1 MFIKTDVVHVSVLK
15 PSAMHLHAPVKGEL
29 FVIDI
34 NSTLSQL
41 TWDSDFHLL
50 MPMSDAEAV
59 AMYLYKYGWLYTQNI

>member
-1 MFIKTDVVHVSVLK
+1 
-15 PSAMHLHAPVKGEL
+15 MHLHAPVKGEL

-41 TWDSDFHLL
+41 SWDSDFHLL